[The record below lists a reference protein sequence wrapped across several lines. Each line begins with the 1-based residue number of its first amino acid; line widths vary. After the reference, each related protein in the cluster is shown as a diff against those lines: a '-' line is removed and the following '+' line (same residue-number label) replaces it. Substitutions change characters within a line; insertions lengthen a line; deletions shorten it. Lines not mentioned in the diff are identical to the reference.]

1 MRNIIGSFLSTLA
14 EWYSF
19 FLFSQLSFVI
29 FPFYIFILGFIFRFL
44 GGIIFGYLGDRI
56 NRKIA
61 LIIINLLISIFSLLL
76 FFFLNTFT
84 LISYRVIQGLTLGG
98 EWGGASTILL
108 EAYAKSKMRGFIL
121 SLIQLTVPLAIILSS
136 ISILVD
142 WKISLLVISAI
153 SLISIPLI
161 SESMTVSEKTNFP
174 LLDAIKEDWDGIL
187 KAIGIK
193 VSESAIFY
201 LFTSYVFYLGYKVT
215 GIVIIATSLQLF
227 LIPFFGYLS
236 DIIGRKRVEYIG
248 LSFLIFSL
256 PFFPNFLG
264 EVFMSI
270 SDSALYA
277 PQSSIFTEIFKKKYR
292 YTASSISY
300 QLASLIGGTI
310 PSILLYSLKANLFLV
325 ILPFLL
331 VSFISLLIISET
343 KSIYPR

>member
-29 FPFYIFILGFIFRFL
+29 FPFYIFIIGFIFRFL

-61 LIIINLLISIFSLLL
+61 LVVINLIMGSFSLLL
-76 FFFLNTFT
+76 FFLVNTYT
-84 LISYRVIQGLTLGG
+84 LISYRIIQGLTLGG

-108 EAYAKSKMRGFIL
+108 EAYLNSKMRGFIL

-136 ISILVD
+136 FSIMIN
-142 WKISLLVISAI
+142 WKIALLLISAM
-153 SLISIPLI
+153 SFLSIPLLNETTTEEK
-161 SESMTVSEKTNFP
+161 SEFP
-174 LLDAIKEDWDGIL
+174 LIEAIKEDWRGIM

-201 LFTSYVFYLGYKVT
+201 IFTSYIFYLGYKESE
-215 GIVIIATSLQLF
+215 IVIVATSLQIF
-227 LIPFFGYLS
+227 LIPLFGYLS
-236 DIIGRKRVEYIG
+236 DIIGRKGVEYIG
-248 LSFLIFSL
+248 LSLLLISL
-256 PFFPNFLG
+256 PFFPNYLG
-264 EVFMSI
+264 EVLMSI

-292 YTASSISY
+292 YTASNLSY
-300 QLASLIGGTI
+300 QLASLIGGVI
-310 PSILLYSLKANLFLV
+310 PPFFLYLLRANLPLV
-325 ILPFLL
+325 ILPFVI
-331 VSFISLLIISET
+331 VSTFSLLLTPET
-343 KSIYPR
+343 KSIRPS